1 MKGGQRRKHS
11 RVWRKSHV
19 SCFGNQCPHWGRTQ
33 VSGRIVRT
41 VSRCILPDV
50 SGPDKFTAFLLELL
64 GPLGPVSARRMFGGV
79 GLFHGGNMF
88 GLIARDELYLKV
100 GEANLNLGLVHQF
113 PASFRCDAGWSID
126 ARAANA

>member
-1 MKGGQRRKHS
+1 M
-11 RVWRKSHV
+11 
-19 SCFGNQCPHWGRTQ
+19 
-33 VSGRIVRT
+33 
-41 VSRCILPDV
+41 

-100 GEANLNLGLVHQF
+100 GEANRWMYEEAGEAPFSYDTRNGTHTIGSYWRCPPELLDEAEL
-113 PASFRCDAGWSID
+113 FRAWVRQSID
-126 ARAANA
+126 TAHAAARRNPKARKREARP